1 MFWGPSIHQV
11 PTFSGI
17 CDCFIRTNFRKGN
30 VDRLYGQRS
39 EIRKVKVAPVLSW
52 TLATDVTRKTVGARV
67 RWIWSHLIS
76 IRETTPGSSI
86 SHSTTGFLY
95 FHFPFLQWPR
105 TFHWNLHLF
114 APAPAAPV
122 ICCESPARA
131 AGIRVSSLN
140 CLISCPMN
148 KQTNFLINNAVADL
162 DETLICSDDFS
173 FGLQH
178 FDPKKKKGNVR
189 NKKKKTFT
197 EVLVRPSEQTS
208 PFAQLGGFVC
218 SR

>member
-1 MFWGPSIHQV
+1 
-11 PTFSGI
+11 
-17 CDCFIRTNFRKGN
+17 
-30 VDRLYGQRS
+30 
-39 EIRKVKVAPVLSW
+39 
-52 TLATDVTRKTVGARV
+52 
-67 RWIWSHLIS
+67 
-76 IRETTPGSSI
+76 
-86 SHSTTGFLY
+86 
-95 FHFPFLQWPR
+95 
-105 TFHWNLHLF
+105 
-114 APAPAAPV
+114 
-122 ICCESPARA
+122 
-131 AGIRVSSLN
+131 
-140 CLISCPMN
+140 MN
-148 KQTNFLINNAVADL
+148 KQTNFLINNALADL